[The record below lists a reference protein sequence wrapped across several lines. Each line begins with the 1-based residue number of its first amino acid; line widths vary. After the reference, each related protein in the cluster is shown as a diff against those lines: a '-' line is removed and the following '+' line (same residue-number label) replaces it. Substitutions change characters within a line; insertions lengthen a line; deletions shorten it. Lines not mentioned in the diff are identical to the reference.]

1 MRAKSS
7 RYHLILSPPHGSDL
21 YEYCPGEA
29 DSRQSQYS
37 LAVTGNPVA
46 AYSETN
52 SFRCAAREMYSE
64 NHSLLSRSNRQL
76 SQRPTEIPTC
86 FRS

>member
-1 MRAKSS
+1 MRAKNS

-46 AYSETN
+46 AYSPKA
-52 SFRCAAREMYSE
+52 FGA
-64 NHSLLSRSNRQL
+64 QL
-76 SQRPTEIPTC
+76 SECIRINPFCCLTATD
-86 FRS
+86 SSL